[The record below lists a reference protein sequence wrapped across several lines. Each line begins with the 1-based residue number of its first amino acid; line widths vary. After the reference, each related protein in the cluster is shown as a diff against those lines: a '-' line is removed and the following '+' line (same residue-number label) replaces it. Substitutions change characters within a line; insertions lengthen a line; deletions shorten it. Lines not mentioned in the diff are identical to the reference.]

1 MVNVTLCSLSVLLKI
16 TGWKI
21 ILSLM
26 ESRLGRFGL
35 IINGNAVW
43 MVSVA
48 IPSLVSLVF
57 TNHSITRVV
66 KLSGKASAVMIARHC
81 ASVVMSAFR
90 YAVSLKT
97 HLFFL
102 LFPHFNE
109 PPSHHFDPSVAS
121 LISSLS
127 TKVLSDSHVFVQRYL
142 FIS

>member
-1 MVNVTLCSLSVLLKI
+1 M
-16 TGWKI
+16 
-21 ILSLM
+21 
-26 ESRLGRFGL
+26 LGKFGL

-43 MVSVA
+43 IVSVA
-48 IPSLVSLVF
+48 IPTLVSLVF
-57 TNHSITRVV
+57 TNHSITHVV
-66 KLSGKASAVMIARHC
+66 KLSGKASAVMIACHC
-81 ASVVMSAFR
+81 ASVVIFPFR

-109 PPSHHFDPSVAS
+109 PPSHHFDPSDVS

-127 TKVLSDSHVFVQRYL
+127 TKVLSDSQVFVQRYL